1 MLKLFRTKT
10 FIKDYK
16 KAKLSD
22 QHYSKYIQY
31 LSLLLKEQVLPQEAL
46 DHALKGDYKSFREFH
61 ISGDMLIIYI
71 VEDNYLKLVRIGTHS
86 QLFE

>member
-10 FIKDYK
+10 FLKDYK

-46 DHALKGDYKSFREFH
+46 DHALKGEYKSFREFH

-71 VEDNYLKLVRIGTHS
+71 IEDEYLKLVRIGTHS